1 VSHLSQKAGW
11 LFRSAQGTIGVVFV
25 GLIVLVAVFAH
36 LLAPYSPDQIDLNA
50 LLAAPGAGH
59 WFGTDETG
67 RDILSRVLIGTDY
80 TLPTAVAVVAFSL
93 VGGSLIGVLAGYLG
107 GVTANVIMRVTDLFL
122 SYPSL
127 LLAIAVAAALGQG
140 LLQAGIALAVVTWA
154 AYARLAYVQT
164 VSVRH
169 RLYMDAAEVAGTS
182 LRRKLL
188 RHILPNAAAPLLIKA
203 SMDVALCV
211 EWIASLGF
219 IGLGARQPAP
229 EWGAMLATS
238 REYALS
244 SWWYVV
250 FPSIALFMTVT
261 GFLLLGSAFEERLS
275 GRHSLSRRT
284 IRALTPVPPEMAA
297 VLAGSLG
304 PEEGAGQ
311 P

>member
-1 VSHLSQKAGW
+1 MRHLSQKVGW

-25 GLIVLVAVFAH
+25 GLVVLVAIFAH

-93 VGGSLIGVLAGYLG
+93 VVGSLIGVLAGYLG
-107 GVTANVIMRVTDLFL
+107 GVTGNAIMRVTDLFL

-188 RHILPNAAAPLLIKA
+188 RHILPNASAPLLIKA

-250 FPSIALFMTVT
+250 FPSAALFITVT
-261 GFLLLGSAFEERLS
+261 GFLLLGGAFEERLS

-284 IRALTPVPPEMAA
+284 IRALAPVPPEMAA
-297 VLAGSLG
+297 VLAGPLE
-304 PEEGAGQ
+304 PEEGVRQ